1 VMIQV
6 VTGLAIG
13 FVVAAILF
21 TITNLTPRQALALLA
36 AVGTILLT
44 VGAAAAI
51 GPARR
56 SLRIQTTEA
65 LRIDT

>member
-1 VMIQV
+1 M
-6 VTGLAIG
+6 LSAL
-13 FVVAAILF
+13 LF
-21 TITNLTPRQALALLA
+21 TITNLSMRDALALLA
-36 AVGTILLT
+36 TVGAILLM